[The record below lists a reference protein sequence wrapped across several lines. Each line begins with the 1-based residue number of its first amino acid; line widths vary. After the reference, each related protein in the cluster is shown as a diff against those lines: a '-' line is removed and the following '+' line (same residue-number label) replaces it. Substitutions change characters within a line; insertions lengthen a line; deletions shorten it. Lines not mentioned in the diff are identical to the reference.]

1 VADLERFRA
10 ETVTHIDVAAALALT
25 HHSIAA
31 LLQPLKCYE
40 SYTTILVAEIG
51 PNNII
56 KDVSFDSIDG
66 ARQSRERLRFGGR
79 MESCR
84 IDSETRY
91 VIEMR
96 VGDEIGRYVRLQ
108 KM

>member
-1 VADLERFRA
+1 MADLERFRA

-25 HHSIAA
+25 HHGIAA
-31 LLQPLKCYE
+31 FLQPLECHE
-40 SYTTILVAEIG
+40 SYATVLIAEIG
-51 PNNII
+51 PDNVVE
-56 KDVSFDSIDG
+56 DVSFDSIDG
-66 ARQSRERLRFGGR
+66 AGQSSERLRFGCR
-79 MESCR
+79 VESCR

-96 VGDEIGRYVRLQ
+96 MGDEIGRYVRLQ